1 MARQT
6 RAQQFRESATE
17 EDWKIAVEDH
27 NMLSSQE
34 YKDKYGF
41 TWSAIVYDA
50 VEKGLYTKQ
59 RSGGQIIAENHM
71 AKKPEMFVV
80 KDMPVNVKKV
90 NRSVQLE
97 RDIYDRLKKL
107 EQEKGQ

>member
-1 MARQT
+1 MRIL
-6 RAQQFRESATE
+6 ESFIYEKT
-17 EDWKIAVEDH
+17 VR
-27 NMLSSQE
+27 
-34 YKDKYGF
+34 YGF
-41 TWSAIVYDA
+41 TWSAIVDDA

-90 NRSVQLE
+90 NRSVQLD

-107 EQEKGQ
+107 EQEKGQYTHSSILNQLLDDALVMYGY